1 MSTYQKMA
9 TPPSRHSALALAA
22 SYALDWIILLV
33 VVAAGGILG
42 RIEPNKRPFSLDDPN
57 ISYVACTARA
67 FVANHES
74 LSFPFT
80 VNQTVPTWL
89 LVILSGLAPAVI
101 VLFISIVLVP
111 GATVP
116 KNTPP
121 ALIWKRKLWEWHVGW
136 LGLLLA
142 VGSAFFFISG
152 IKNMCGKPRPDL
164 LSRCEPDIANR
175 ANFQIGGFKGEATG
189 AMLYSGSICQQKDK
203 YKLDDGFRS
212 YPSGHAAT
220 AASGLIYLSLYLAS
234 KFAVTI
240 PFVVPNANT
249 HGEANTHV
257 AFPSRANAAAE
268 ASYEASSLRNTY
280 SYAEPTPGKSG
291 SVANRNVHHNVKVQS
306 LRRQA
311 AAPPIYL
318 LAITIA
324 PFCLSIFISASRW
337 FDFRH
342 HGFDILFGY
351 LIGGICAIYS
361 FRYYHMPIRAGA
373 GWAWGPRSGHRAFW
387 AGVGRLGYVGE
398 RSDSDSRVDHA
409 DLGES
414 GDVDLHPIHQASDP
428 SMGGGGSMSYRPAHY
443 GAGPQQPGPFQD
455 VELER
460 MEHMHRPMG
469 PPGLATSGRA
479 I

>member
-1 MSTYQKMA
+1 MA
-9 TPPSRHSALALAA
+9 SPPSRHSSLALAA
-22 SYALDWIILLV
+22 SYALDWIILV
-33 VVAAGGILG
+33 VVVVAGGILG
-42 RIEPNKRPFSLDDPN
+42 RIEPKKRPFSLDDPN
-57 ISYVACTARA
+57 IS
-67 FVANHES
+67 
-74 LSFPFT
+74 FPYT
-80 VNQTVPTWL
+80 VDQTVPTWL
-89 LVILSGLAPAVI
+89 LVVLSGFVPAVI
-101 VLFISIVLVP
+101 ILFIAIVLVP
-111 GATVP
+111 GGTVP
-116 KNTPP
+116 KNTPQV
-121 ALIWKRKLWEWHVGW
+121 LIWKRKLWEWHVGW

-142 VGSAFFFISG
+142 VSSSFFFISG

-175 ANFQIGGFKGEATG
+175 ASYQVGGFRGEAAG
-189 AMLYSGSICQQKDK
+189 ALLYSGNICKQTDK

-212 YPSGHAAT
+212 YPSGHSST
-220 AASGLIYLSLYLAS
+220 AAAGLIYLSLYLAS

-249 HGEANTHV
+249 HGEASSHV
-257 AFPSRANAAAE
+257 AFPSRANAGADPST
-268 ASYEASSLRNTY
+268 SYETASMRNGYTY
-280 SYAEPTPGKSG
+280 GESQTGKPG
-291 SVANRNVHHNVKVQS
+291 SVANRNAKHNVKVQS

-351 LIGGICAIYS
+351 LIGIICAVYS

-373 GWAWGPRSGHRAFW
+373 GWAWGPRSGNRAFW
-387 AGVGRLGYVGE
+387 AGVGRLGYAGE
-398 RSDSDSRVDHA
+398 RSEFDARVDQADQA

-414 GDVDLHPIHQASDP
+414 GDVDLHPAPQVSDP
-428 SMGGGGSMSYRPAHY
+428 SMGGGGGGMNYRAGHY

-455 VELER
+455 VELDR
-460 MEHMHRPMG
+460 MEHMHRPT
-469 PPGLATSGRA
+469 GLPVHASSSRRG